1 MIALLSVSHKIAEIK
16 DIEPLLYKEI
26 DKAFDDFANADGF
39 IILQTC
45 HRFEIYLDHDDPSSI
60 LKDYADFRD
69 IDKYELMEGNDVIE
83 HLMRLTCGLDSIVL
97 GENQI
102 LGQVKNAY
110 LLSMAKNHLTERLKL
125 IFERAIKAG
134 KRARTES
141 KINKGSVSIGSVAV
155 KLAENILGD
164 LDNKKMLVIGAGET
178 ATSVAKSLIGS
189 RSNIIFIANRT
200 FKHAQLLAEEVK
212 GIAVK
217 FEKKEKYII
226 DSDLVITATSA
237 PHIILDY
244 DTIASIINKRKKPLL
259 LIDISNPRNVDERIA
274 SLPNVRLYN
283 IDSLRNVCKTNLKKR
298 EEEIKKVE
306 TIIEEEIDR
315 LYEEFKEREIND
327 IIEKIYIDAEKIRI
341 KEMNTALKMI
351 NSNGD
356 IEKILNDMT
365 RAIKNKI
372 LAKFT
377 EKMRQISKDGDIDLI
392 KVFAEV

>member
-110 LLSMAKNHLTERLKL
+110 LLSMAKNRLTERLKL

-200 FKHAQLLAEEVK
+200 FKHAQLLAEEVN